1 MRSIARA
8 AAAFLSSLAVVA
20 QQRIELEEGGE
31 PRVRALVRE
40 RLGDL
45 GRVARRRAQDR
56 QTVVRGVAAH
66 ARRRVL
72 QQQRARVDPST
83 RGQRDG
89 PCLFKQIDPL
99 GERAPIRGGVLA
111 QAVVDIGE
119 LVERTRELGVPV
131 TLDVRGT
138 PDAEH
143 RAVEMSAYR
152 VIQEALT
159 NVIKHAGETRR
170 VEVTVAHRRDGLD
183 VEVADDGRGLAQPTS
198 SDLPSG
204 QHGLLGMRERV
215 EVWGGTLDAGPRP
228 GGGFTVRATFP
239 YEPAFAVE
247 A

>member
-1 MRSIARA
+1 ATQRAEVSMQRAARA
-8 AAAFLSSLAVVA
+8 VAEERLRIAQELHDVVA
-20 QQRIELEEGGE
+20 HSISVIAVQAGVGSHFLDDSAPAEARDALDAISQTSRATLAEL
-31 PRVRALVRE
+31 R
-40 RLGDL
+40 RLL
-45 GRVARRRAQDR
+45 
-56 QTVVRGVAAH
+56 
-66 ARRRVL
+66 
-72 QQQRARVDPST
+72 
-83 RGQRDG
+83 
-89 PCLFKQIDPL
+89 
-99 GERAPIRGGVLA
+99 GVLRGEDGA
-111 QAVVDIGE
+111 PSRQPAPTLSDIGE